1 MLLKKTIKCLSL
13 TFDPTPRKY
22 DTKNIILII
31 ITTFK
36 LRFSGKL
43 LKNMVRKDI
52 RVHKHSKRKY
62 KQKNS

>member
-1 MLLKKTIKCLSL
+1 MLLKKKIQLLSL

-22 DTKNIILII
+22 NTKNITLIT

-43 LKNMVRKDI
+43 LK
-52 RVHKHSKRKY
+52 KY
-62 KQKNS
+62 GQRRD

>member
-1 MLLKKTIKCLSL
+1 MLLKKKIQCLSL

-22 DTKNIILII
+22 DAKNIILII

-43 LKNMVRKDI
+43 LK
-52 RVHKHSKRKY
+52 KY
-62 KQKNS
+62 GKKGD